1 METMMTET
9 AVLDGDILAYRAAFW
24 ADAEGGEW
32 LEDRLIDDLKRWC
45 PPTCSKILVAL
56 SCRREDNFRR
66 KWLPSYKEHRSDR
79 PKPDLLPDAMQFL
92 RDNCTCL
99 EDDGLE
105 ADDLMGM
112 YKSSLRA
119 VCVTIDKDLQQVPGY
134 WWYPPVDP
142 DSPVGDVQYTTVEQA
157 DYWFHRQWIT
167 GDSTDNIPGIWK
179 LGPKKAEALLS
190 QTLPRNHTPLVLSLY
205 ERRATK
211 DGGIY
216 TYDDAVAM
224 GVAVRILRDGESPL
238 SWLDGE

>member
-1 METMMTET
+1 
-9 AVLDGDILAYRAAFW
+9 
-24 ADAEGGEW
+24 
-32 LEDRLIDDLKRWC
+32 
-45 PPTCSKILVAL
+45 
-56 SCRREDNFRR
+56 
-66 KWLPSYKEHRSDR
+66 
-79 PKPDLLPDAMQFL
+79 MQFL